1 MVQYHT
7 PVQQHTYRRQRSP
20 VIQVLHCQ
28 RQLLECVRQMKHGV
42 MQTLHAKEMVN
53 YLYYYA
59 IKNSIPQETCATS
72 FFYVAPTIK
81 YFLTTM

>member
-7 PVQQHTYRRQRSP
+7 PVQQHTYRRQLSP

-53 YLYYYA
+53 YMYYY
-59 IKNSIPQETCATS
+59 S
-72 FFYVAPTIK
+72 IK
-81 YFLTTM
+81 YSISQDLCAASLTHIPA